1 MARLKLV
8 DWFGVIMTLAGTFLL
23 LVPVTQ
29 VGSTFTIDSPKF
41 IGLLTAGLAV
51 FAILFIVEW
60 KFIKLPVIALYLFGQ
75 GYGMPILRR
84 NTIDFSHANLILG
97 INVFIWQ
104 NVAIGW
110 MYFGNLYYTPQYLQ
124 NVRGFSPS
132 YAGTLLLPLVVTAGV
147 CSAVS
152 GNLVSRSGR
161 YLWAI
166 VMGAAFWT
174 TGLAFQ
180 AGFYDRDTKIYAIAL
195 IGICQGIG
203 VGFTL
208 QNNMVGILAH
218 TYKRDRGVAVGL
230 RQFTRSLSGAIGIA
244 ASNSILS
251 GTLRSGLRGVVPDDM
266 ISSLTAST
274 ADLGGMGLSDR
285 QQEAVRDVYMKGIHK
300 IYIVYAPLA
309 AVMLLAMMPIRD
321 RGLKQLDETEKKEE
335 SGSSTEVE
343 PEPVEPKASSQAK
356 VGVED
361 KETAVL
367 SGKAAA

>member
-1 MARLKLV
+1 
-8 DWFGVIMTLAGTFLL
+8 
-23 LVPVTQ
+23 
-29 VGSTFTIDSPKF
+29 
-41 IGLLTAGLAV
+41 
-51 FAILFIVEW
+51 
-60 KFIKLPVIALYLFGQ
+60 
-75 GYGMPILRR
+75 
-84 NTIDFSHANLILG
+84 
-97 INVFIWQ
+97 
-104 NVAIGW
+104 

-166 VMGAAFWT
+166 VMGTAFWT
-174 TGLAFQ
+174 VGLAFQ
-180 AGFYDRDTKIYAIAL
+180 AGFYNRDTKIFAIAL

-274 ADLGGMGLSDR
+274 ADLGSMGLSHD
-285 QQEAVRDVYMKGIHK
+285 QQEAVRDVYMQGIHR

-309 AVMLLAMMPIRD
+309 AAMLLAMIPIRD
-321 RGLKQLDETEKKEE
+321 RGLKQLDEIEKNEE
-335 SGSSTEVE
+335 SGESTEVE
-343 PEPVEPKASSQAK
+343 PESVDPKASNTADA
-356 VGVED
+356 GVED
-361 KETAVL
+361 KGIVV
-367 SGKAAA
+367 GKEKAQHR